1 MQCLCCGCP
10 SGHPYLAHLLAQQ
23 LWSVVIGP
31 LLLASLM
38 EQPSDPL
45 QSSEFINIRPACA
58 LYVLERI
65 FLLVTY
71 QPLINNVLLALFGR
85 HSLLG
90 GAAASG
96 ATSSCSGAAACT
108 GVEGVVALVERP
120 PTTGGTADDMQ
131 RYSSCREGFVAAM
144 HSSGLHAANNA
155 LRALVAVAKSSSG
168 TSGSASAALLCA
180 LGLLPRGQVAALQA
194 AGASAGLTGCAVC
207 DLAAQLMAEQRQGHP
222 LDAAGNPASRAQ
234 AGACVFVYRL
244 VWTSV
249 TLPVLPVPE
258 HLQHPSDVQ
267 QAEAQAGAR
276 QEQAE
281 MQPGEVS
288 ASTISTLPP
297 PPQADLI
304 SLNDMPYAYNAAPA
318 TSTSALGAAV
328 DLPPAEPVL
337 DGAAWRPTAET
348 VSPHLAAVAGA
359 SSTTR
364 TASPRPSAQL
374 QHASTPDLLDA
385 APPTILAESGNLAVH
400 DLLDREPPALAAVS
414 STAAAL
420 GSQAATSVPAT
431 EDELLPPVSPGRLE
445 RPEAAGLHSAAQ
457 MLGLVDSSGAHL
469 SCVVAALLL
478 KYCLHVQGC

>member
-1 MQCLCCGCP
+1 M
-10 SGHPYLAHLLAQQ
+10 LAQQ

-45 QSSEFINIRPACA
+45 QSSEFTNIRPACA

-120 PTTGGTADDMQ
+120 PATGGTADDMQ

-207 DLAAQLMAEQRQGHP
+207 DLAAQLTAEQRQGHP

-288 ASTISTLPP
+288 ASTISMLPP

-304 SLNDMPYAYNAAPA
+304 SLNDDMPDAYTAAPA

-359 SSTTR
+359 PSTMR

-374 QHASTPDLLDA
+374 QHASMPDLLDA
-385 APPTILAESGNLAVH
+385 APPTILAESGNLAVP
-400 DLLDREPPALAAVS
+400 DLLDGEPPALAAVS
-414 STAAAL
+414 STAAL

-431 EDELLPPVSPGRLE
+431 DDELLPPVSPGRLE
-445 RPEAAGLHSAAQ
+445 HPEAAGLHSAAPT
-457 MLGLVDSSGAHL
+457 LGLVDSTGAHL
-469 SCVVAALLL
+469 SCVVPALLL
-478 KYCLHVQGC
+478 KCCLHAQGC